1 MMVCLSFY
9 FAVPAIIGGFF
20 ATITVINKV
29 GPKTLIGAILIFVML
44 QTAVASPVEDN
55 DPEFEVDRVAAAI
68 LSVWL
73 VAAVVMV
80 TLMGGR
86 RELERPDL
94 TTEDSTTA
102 TGIDEELGYQ
112 GSACDVDRQNNG
124 LDWVKMVPLQKKA
137 VIQACQSSSANFVP
151 MHPPEARTA
160 IAILIKSY
168 GTT

>member
-1 MMVCLSFY
+1 M
-9 FAVPAIIGGFF
+9 
-20 ATITVINKV
+20 
-29 GPKTLIGAILIFVML
+29 
-44 QTAVASPVEDN
+44 
-55 DPEFEVDRVAAAI
+55 
-68 LSVWL
+68 WL

-86 RELERPDL
+86 RELRRPDL

-102 TGIDEELGYQ
+102 TGIDEELVYQ
-112 GSACDVDRQNNG
+112 GSACDVNRQNKRARLGEDGTVAEEGSDSG
-124 LDWVKMVPLQKKA
+124 LS
-137 VIQACQSSSANFVP
+137 QSSSANFVP

>member
-1 MMVCLSFY
+1 
-9 FAVPAIIGGFF
+9 
-20 ATITVINKV
+20 
-29 GPKTLIGAILIFVML
+29 
-44 QTAVASPVEDN
+44 
-55 DPEFEVDRVAAAI
+55 
-68 LSVWL
+68 
-73 VAAVVMV
+73 MV

-112 GSACDVDRQNNG
+112 EVHVMSTDKTNG

-137 VIQACQSSSANFVP
+137 VIQARQSSSANYVH

-168 GTT
+168 GMT